1 MRGGTASGKSEPEV
15 RMSEKDRYEAL
26 HADEIVLVL
35 TRDHYESPSGHVE
48 SWTEEV
54 VFKRG
59 GKCFSAEINYS
70 VNMFKMGEGRGA
82 TVHNEKAIS
91 NAEYDRRAEGRE
103 PDDIAG
109 VKANIAQV
117 EKEKAEYEA
126 SRPGCPK
133 CGKKMTR
140 RSSQYGQFWGCSAYP
155 KCDGKRR

>member
-1 MRGGTASGKSEPEV
+1 
-15 RMSEKDRYEAL
+15 MSDAKDRYEVL
-26 HADEIVLVL
+26 HADEIVLGL

-48 SWTEEV
+48 SWTEDV

-70 VNMFKMGEGRGA
+70 VNMFKMGEGRGG
-82 TVHNEKAIS
+82 TVQNEKPIS
-91 NAEYDRRAEGRE
+91 NAEYDLRAEGRE
-103 PDDIAG
+103 PDDIAA

-126 SRPGCPK
+126 SRPDCPK

-140 RSSQYGQFWGCSAYP
+140 RSGQRGQFWGCSTYS
-155 KCDGKRR
+155 KCNGTRR

>member
-1 MRGGTASGKSEPEV
+1 
-15 RMSEKDRYEAL
+15 MSDRDRYEAL

-35 TRDHYESPSGHVE
+35 TKDHYESPSGHVE
-48 SWTEEV
+48 SWIEEV

-59 GKCFSAEINYS
+59 GKCFSAEVNYS
-70 VNMFKMGEGRGA
+70 MNMFKMGEGRGA

-103 PDDIAG
+103 LDDIAA

-117 EKEKAEYEA
+117 AKAQAEYEA
-126 SRPGCPK
+126 SRPDCPK

-140 RSSQYGQFWGCSAYP
+140 RSSQRGQFWGCSTFP
-155 KCDGKRR
+155 KCRGTRS